1 MNDVEVER
9 LMHLPLFG
17 ELDHHD
23 LSQIASRVDEVE
35 IPQGALLIEQGTVP
49 YDVFVLE
56 EGTVEVTRDG
66 ESVATLGAGDVVGEI
81 ALLNPQRRTASVR
94 ATSPVRAVVLR
105 TDDLEILADDMPEV
119 MRQLRGIA
127 ERRLRELEDRG

>member
-1 MNDVEVER
+1 VDVER
-9 LMHLPLFG
+9 LMHLPIFG

-23 LSQIASRVDEVE
+23 LSRIANRVNELE
-35 IPQGALLIEQGTVP
+35 IPDGTLLIEQGTLP

-66 ESVATLGAGDVVGEI
+66 ESVATLGAGEVVGEI

-94 ATSPVRAVVLR
+94 ATSRVRAVVLR
-105 TDDLEILADDMPEV
+105 TDDLDVIAEEMPEV
-119 MRQLRGIA
+119 MRQLRAIA
-127 ERRLRELEDRG
+127 ERRLRELEARG

>member
-1 MNDVEVER
+1 VDVER
-9 LMHLPLFG
+9 LMHLPIFG

-23 LSQIASRVDEVE
+23 LSQIAHRVNEVE
-35 IPQGALLIEQGTVP
+35 IPDGALLIEQGALP

-56 EGTVEVTRDG
+56 EGTVEVTHDG

-105 TDDLEILADDMPEV
+105 TEDLDVLAEEMPEV
-119 MRQLRGIA
+119 LRQLRTIA
-127 ERRLRELEDRG
+127 ERRIRELEERR

>member
-49 YDVFVLE
+49 YDVFVLV